1 MALSCAQ
8 STPRGTVLSD
18 RAACRPIPTGS
29 PTASPSIGIGIVR
42 PSSSSWVAFVR
53 RLLLYPN
60 LAVGTT
66 TIDELPE
73 WEVVQATLSESLLGT
88 RPQAAGA
95 EDNEV
100 EALEKSFKAIKLSH
114 KIEHL
119 DALMKDVH
127 AAAIEL
133 AMTVASLPGGTDA
146 PSGLLSRGSSSSDDG
161 SDGKVRFNTGSALL
175 GSFRSSAAEAL
186 PQVAFNG
193 SPGSERA
200 SPTLELPDGSEI
212 ELHVPREGPAVAESS
227 TKSRMSLIMLASDET
242 QISDFHELAE
252 STRTQ

>member
-1 MALSCAQ
+1 MPTDSNGQ
-8 STPRGTVLSD
+8 SGGVAIHRHRHRHRSAV
-18 RAACRPIPTGS
+18 I
-29 PTASPSIGIGIVR
+29 IV
-42 PSSSSWVAFVR
+42 VGCVR

-60 LAVGTT
+60 LAVGSA

-73 WEVVQATLSESLLGT
+73 WEVVQATLSESLLGP
-88 RPQAAGA
+88 RPQAAAA

-146 PSGLLSRGSSSSDDG
+146 PCGPLSSGSSSSDDG

-175 GSFRSSAAEAL
+175 GSFRSSVAEAL

>member
-1 MALSCAQ
+1 M
-8 STPRGTVLSD
+8 
-18 RAACRPIPTGS
+18 RAGRFQIAVG
-29 PTASPSIGIGIVR
+29 TASPSASASFGHRIV
-42 PSSSSWVAFVR
+42 VVCVR
-53 RLLLYPN
+53 RLVLYPN
-60 LAVGTT
+60 LAVGSA

-73 WEVVQATLSESLLGT
+73 WEVVQATLSESIFGT
-88 RPQAAGA
+88 RTRAAGA
-95 EDNEV
+95 DNEV

-133 AMTVASLPGGTDA
+133 AMTVASLPGGTDV
-146 PSGLLSRGSSSSDDG
+146 PCGLLSRGSSSSDDG
-161 SDGKVRFNTGSALL
+161 SDGKVRFNTGPALL

-200 SPTLELPDGSEI
+200 SPTLELPDGSEV

-227 TKSRMSLIMLASDET
+227 TKSRMSLIMLTSDET